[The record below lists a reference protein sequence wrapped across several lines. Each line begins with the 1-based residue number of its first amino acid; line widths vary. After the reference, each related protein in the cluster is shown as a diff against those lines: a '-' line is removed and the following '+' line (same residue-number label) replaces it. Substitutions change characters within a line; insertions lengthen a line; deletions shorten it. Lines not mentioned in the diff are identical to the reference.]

1 MEKTAQSVKN
11 KIIFV
16 CGKTR
21 SGKTYLSKK
30 LATTLNYDFVEVSSI
45 VKEILS
51 ANKRSELVN
60 KPELDFQI
68 IQQIKLLSEQSNI
81 LVSGVRQLSI
91 IESFPEAQVLWLH
104 TPQKVR
110 EQWFTND
117 LETRSDDLSLSQIDE
132 TDKKLHLSSIL
143 EYIFNKDK

>member
-1 MEKTAQSVKN
+1 MQSVKN

-21 SGKTYLSKK
+21 SGKSFLAKK
-30 LATTLNYDFVEVSSI
+30 LASTLDYTFVETSSI

-60 KPELDFQI
+60 KPELD
-68 IQQIKLLSEQSNI
+68 QQIVQQLQVLSNQSNV

-91 IESFPEAQVLWLH
+91 IESFPEAQILWLH

-110 EQWFTND
+110 EQWFAND
-117 LETRSDDLSLSQIDE
+117 LETREDDLNLPQIDE
-132 TDKKLHLSSIL
+132 TDKKLHLSLIL